1 MVGRLNSLP
10 SPQPDGS
17 GQLPVRDRKQRES
30 VVIEKTDLGFGADS
44 RNRLAEAAD
53 PSADGDPDALLGNQR
68 ASLAQNA
75 ATRGRRGSQVAA
87 RESGSSGHQAA
98 YAIAIGLIAVMAA
111 LNLTNR

>member
-1 MVGRLNSLP
+1 MNSLP

-30 VVIEKTDLGFGADS
+30 VVIEKADLSFGADS

-53 PSADGDPDALLGNQR
+53 PSADGDPDALLGNQPAIR
-68 ASLAQNA
+68 GNSRGTRQLADA
-75 ATRGRRGSQVAA
+75 ERTQVAA
-87 RESGSSGHQAA
+87 CESGSSGHRAA
-98 YAIAIGLIAVMAA
+98 SAIVIGLIAVMAA